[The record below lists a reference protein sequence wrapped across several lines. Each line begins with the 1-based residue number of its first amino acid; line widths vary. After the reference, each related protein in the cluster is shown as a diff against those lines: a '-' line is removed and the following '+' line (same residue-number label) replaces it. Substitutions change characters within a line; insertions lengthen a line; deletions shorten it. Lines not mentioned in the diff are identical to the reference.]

1 MITPTFDL
9 VFEAGKI
16 ALRTGQPNDHHELP
30 QLVDLDRHEI
40 PDVWLNEANRRY
52 RRASL
57 PPKRRPF
64 EALLDYTREK
74 NGAISF
80 RSRAATRVF
89 NWFKERSAPEAHY
102 LGPLFTGS
110 YFYDGYFWPVTIG
123 IGWGQFKLDALDA
136 LQTMPQPLKQEL
148 VKDDQELRVYLLYF
162 ADCVDYAY
170 GLDDILRSKTL
181 PPRALLF
188 LTNADKELRGAI
200 AQTNGAQPNPR
211 AALSAR
217 MAMEIF
223 LKTLLVANRD
233 ASDSESRKLGHDLIR
248 ICQVVQQSGTGAHEI
263 ETIKGLVHTLPPVS
277 DRYTGEDVDLRS
289 VGNALS
295 LCQMCATTV
304 IRQFTDRDIRPQLFV
319 RQSPR
324 SQ

>member
-1 MITPTFDL
+1 MITPAFDL

-16 ALRTGQPNDHHELP
+16 VPRIPAVNARRELP
-30 QLVDLDRHEI
+30 QLVDLDNHEI
-40 PDVWLNEANRRY
+40 PDAWLNEANQRY
-52 RRASL
+52 RGESL
-57 PPKRRPF
+57 PPQRRPF
-64 EALLDYTREK
+64 EALLDYTKEK
-74 NGAISF
+74 NGAIRL
-80 RSRAATRVF
+80 RSLAATRVF
-89 NWFKERSAPEAHY
+89 NWFKERSAPEAHH
-102 LGPLFTGS
+102 LGPVFIGI

-123 IGWGQFKLDALDA
+123 IGWGHFELDALDA

-148 VKDDQELRVYLLYF
+148 VKDEEELRVYLLYF

-170 GLDDILRSKTL
+170 GFDDILRFKPL

-200 AQTNGAQPNPR
+200 AQVSDRQPNPR

-223 LKTLLVANRD
+223 LKTLLVAKCD
-233 ASDSESRKLGHDLIR
+233 ANESELRKLGHDLMR
-248 ICQVVQQSGTGAHEI
+248 ICEVVQQSVRRADEI
-263 ETIKGLVHTLPPVS
+263 EIIKGLVHTLPAVS
-277 DRYTGEDVDLRS
+277 DRYTGEDIDLRS

-304 IRQFTDRDIRPQLFV
+304 IRQFSDRDIRPQLFV
-319 RQSPR
+319 RQSPS